1 MVSLIGDTK
10 MEILS
15 RLSESPAHGY
25 QLHKEVGVTTSTIYA
40 HLDEFE
46 DAEMIEQVKPTEE
59 GRVMY
64 QITEQG
70 EQLLELLE

>member
-1 MVSLIGDTK
+1 
-10 MEILS
+10 MEILA

-40 HLDEFE
+40 HLNEFE
-46 DAEMIEQVKPTEE
+46 DAGMVEPIDSEE
-59 GRVMY
+59 DEKVQY

-70 EQLLELLE
+70 KQLLELLE